1 LLKFLVVDH
10 EAQVRS
16 TLIRLCERSNDVDVI
31 GEAASGLSA
40 IDAAAKLC
48 PDVMLLDVELPDMTG
63 FEVLRAM
70 PAETRPLG
78 IMVTR
83 RAEYAVTAFAEGAL
97 DCLVKPVNADRFD
110 KALERA
116 RERLERH
123 IAWVKPTQAL
133 RDSHQTDDLIG
144 APAVKPRLLVG
155 ERQHRFYPLDPTKI
169 DYIEADGNYV
179 TIRTSNTEYISR
191 DSIKRLATELAELGF
206 VRIERSLLM
215 NTRAVLYAEMVG
227 HGAFAFTLTSG
238 ACLHS
243 SATYRD
249 EILRVLPLAPVSKS
263 RLSSSRE
270 SGCAPSK
277 SSQGRARVVSEEGTG
292 LAPVSR

>member
-16 TLIRLCERSNDVDVI
+16 TLIRLCGRSHDVDVI
-31 GEAASGLSA
+31 GEAESGLAA

-70 PAETRPLG
+70 PRESRPLG
-78 IMVTR
+78 IMVTT
-83 RAEYAVTAFAEGAL
+83 RAEHAATAFAEGAL
-97 DCLVKPVNADRFD
+97 DYLVKPVSADRFD
-110 KALERA
+110 EALERV
-116 RERLERH
+116 RQRFERH
-123 IAWVKPTQAL
+123 IARVKPTRAVRESQ
-133 RDSHQTDDLIG
+133 QTDNPIG
-144 APAVKPRLLVG
+144 APGVTPRLLPRLLMG
-155 ERQHRFYPLDPTKI
+155 ERQHRFYPLDPAKI

-179 TIRTSNTEYISR
+179 TIRTSNAEYISR

-215 NTRAVLYAEMVG
+215 NTRAVLYAEMAG

-249 EILRVLPLAPVSKS
+249 AILSVLPLAPVSRRK
-263 RLSSSRE
+263 
-270 SGCAPSK
+270 
-277 SSQGRARVVSEEGTG
+277 
-292 LAPVSR
+292 LAH